1 MRPLFRLAKAS
12 LITVRSAVIM
22 AIASVVGAAAGVLT
36 YMASRSIPQAL
47 LAAGA
52 ATGGSANL
60 LSQITGTDPG
70 HTTRSQD
77 DKQHDDQDDSAR
89 QRET

>member
-60 LSQITGTDPG
+60 ITGTDPG

>member
-1 MRPLFRLAKAS
+1 MRPLFRPAKAD
-12 LITVRSAVIM
+12 LITVRTAVIM
-22 AIASVVGAAAGVLT
+22 AIASVIGAATGILT
-36 YMASRSIPQAL
+36 YLASRSNPQAL

-70 HTTRSQD
+70 HTTRGQD
-77 DKQHDDQDDSAR
+77 DKQHDD
-89 QRET
+89 